1 VSSGP
6 TESSAVLDCAE
17 MQRTLETYL
26 DGELASR
33 ELLEAEAHLDACP
46 ACRTLA
52 DRAGR
57 ARAALRAKLR
67 VAMGDGSPAGSA
79 PGELRD
85 RIRLALVRERRS
97 SWRTWLSPLRLGLV
111 AAGCTALLLAAVLLR
126 PAPPP
131 ARAAADP
138 LVEDAVRKHSRDL
151 PLEVTAA
158 AVGPES
164 VAGWFNGKLDFN
176 AAPPR
181 FRHNE
186 VRLVGA
192 RLSHILDRPAAYVR
206 YDLPRGQAGLFIL
219 DDPQRRFAATGRV
232 MHVGPG
238 TVRIANARGFNVAVW
253 RRNEIV
259 YSLVS
264 NLDEQD
270 LARLVEAAHAAG
282 DR

>member
-1 VSSGP
+1 VASGP

-17 MQRTLETYL
+17 LQRTLETYL

-33 ELLEAEAHLDACP
+33 EQLEAEAHLGACP
-46 ACRTLA
+46 SCRTLA
-52 DRAGR
+52 DREGR
-57 ARAALRAKLR
+57 ERAALRAKLR
-67 VAMGDGSPAGSA
+67 AAMGDGSPAGSA
-79 PGELRD
+79 PDELRD
-85 RIRLALVRERRS
+85 RIRVALVQERRS
-97 SWRTWLSPLRLGLV
+97 SWRRWLSPSRAAAVL
-111 AAGCTALLLAAVLLR
+111 AGCAAILAVAVLLR

-131 ARAAADP
+131 AHAAADP
-138 LVEDAVRKHSRDL
+138 LIEDAVRKHSRDL

-176 AAPPR
+176 ASPPR
-181 FRHNE
+181 FGHGG
-186 VRLVGA
+186 VRLIGA
-192 RLSHILDRPAAYVR
+192 RLSHILDQPAAYVR
-206 YDLPRGQAGLFIL
+206 YDLPRGHAGLFIL
-219 DDPQRRFAATGRV
+219 DDPHRRFGAAGRV
-232 MHVGPG
+232 LPAGAG

-264 NLDEQD
+264 DLDEQD
-270 LARLVEAAHAAG
+270 LARLVEAAQAAA